1 MSASSRGFAIVTILS
16 CMASLQVIGAELR
29 PYPFPSQQAEPR
41 VEQRPMEQKSVRPQI
56 SEAYYQDFEQQ
67 TRDLNPAQR
76 AELIKSFELRRD
88 QAIEGGRVDEAQYYL
103 RLLQILGKK
112 R

>member
-1 MSASSRGFAIVTILS
+1 MSASPRGFAIVTILS

-56 SEAYYQDFEQQ
+56 SEAYYQDFEKKV
-67 TRDLNPAQR
+67 RDLNPAQR
-76 AELIKSFELRRD
+76 ADLARSFERERD
-88 QAIEGGRVDEAQYYL
+88 EAIVSGRMDEAQYYL
-103 RLLQILGKK
+103 RLLQILVKK